1 MFTNDDILMPLAIA
15 VVIDRHVREPELSEF
30 AKQGQALQR
39 LFDLDVM
46 TEDELIEWF
55 VVNIEDL
62 KEKLDSKRRNT
73 LVLRVLS
80 KFTEGVHMDNLY
92 DAIVQISVSD
102 KEYRR
107 EESEFVKSAATLWGY
122 DRPPIKICLLYTS
135 DAADE

>member
-122 DRPPIKICLLYTS
+122 DRPPIKIIG
-135 DAADE
+135 